1 MFDKR
6 RDVTEAGFLH
16 QLETR
21 IPRKVEV
28 MKQLNVVSAVA
39 VCLLCMQLAPDA
51 QARTF
56 TAGPDNYSHMLTKLS
71 PGDTLQL
78 AGGYYFRGLR
88 IHGMEGRDG
97 APITIAGA
105 TAGPPT
111 VFFGRQGHNT
121 ISIKNA
127 AYVTVRDLELDGR
140 GAFVDAVKAEGN
152 ADYAHHITLQ
162 NLYIHNLVAHQ
173 QSVGISTKCPAWDW
187 VVKGNRII
195 GTGTGMYFGNS
206 DGSAP
211 FIGGLIEGNEVIDS
225 IGYNLQIKHQ
235 IARPALIGIP
245 IEQRMTIIR
254 RNRFIKERNSSA
266 GPSAR
271 PNVLVGHFPLQGPG
285 ENDEYAIYGNLF
297 YQNPGEALFQGE
309 GNIALYNNLFF
320 NSHDNDFP
328 TVALQPHN
336 DVPKQIHIFGNT
348 VVHPSKGIRVLPG
361 TGSEDFD
368 QRVVGNA
375 VFANEAIDGGA
386 QSDNF
391 VAAFSEV
398 FQFLQSP
405 VPDPATL
412 SLAPCGERLRATHRI
427 TLFADYPESDR
438 DFNGTLREGRDF
450 GALASTAGNRCP
462 SIKLPSV
469 KQNEPPS

>member
-1 MFDKR
+1 MSAMRITALSGVLAFSGNAIGSSYFGGPSDYLGMVSNLR
-6 RDVTEAGFLH
+6 AGD
-16 QLETR
+16 R
-21 IPRKVEV
+21 
-28 MKQLNVVSAVA
+28 
-39 VCLLCMQLAPDA
+39 
-51 QARTF
+51 
-56 TAGPDNYSHMLTKLS
+56 
-71 PGDTLQL
+71 LQL
-78 AGGYYFRGLR
+78 IAGTYDRGLWVHDL
-88 IHGMEGRDG
+88 HGTVE
-97 APITIAGA
+97 APIVIE
-105 TAGPPT
+105 GPTGGEPA
-111 VFFGRQGHNT
+111 VMLGNPRRNT

-127 AYVTVRDLELDGR
+127 SHIVIRNLEIDGR
-140 GAFVDAVKAEGN
+140 GALVDGVKAEGH
-152 ADYAHHITLQ
+152 ADYAHHITLE
-162 NLYIHNLVAHQ
+162 NLYIHNLAAHQ

-187 VVKGNRII
+187 VVRGNRII

-225 IGYNLQIKHQ
+225 IGYNLQVKHQ
-235 IARPALIGIP
+235 VMRPALVDMP
-245 IEQRMTIIR
+245 VEPRMTIIR
-254 RNRFIKERNSSA
+254 RNRFVKERNSSV
-266 GPSAR
+266 GVYAR

-320 NSHDNDFP
+320 NSHDNGFP
-328 TVALQPHN
+328 AVAVQPHN
-336 DVPKQIHIFGNT
+336 HVPKQIHIFGNT
-348 VVHPSKGIRVLPG
+348 VVHPSKGIRMLPG

-375 VFANEAIDGGA
+375 VFANEAIEGGV
-386 QSDNF
+386 QIDNF
-391 VAAFSEV
+391 AAAFSEV

-412 SLAPCGERLRATHRI
+412 SLAPCGERLRATHTI
-427 TLFADYPESDR
+427 TSFADYPESDR

-462 SIKLPSV
+462 SSKLPSV
-469 KQNEPPS
+469 KRNEPPS